1 MRGGPYEA
9 WPVLCT
15 LVSEADAGLQL
26 VLCARQVPFEYVDL
40 HLEGGQI
47 QLGAFYLHTRQTA
60 LLGNTSSTTENM

>member
-47 QLGAFYLHTRQTA
+47 QLGAFYLHATQTS
-60 LLGNTSSTTENM
+60 LLGNTSSTTKDM